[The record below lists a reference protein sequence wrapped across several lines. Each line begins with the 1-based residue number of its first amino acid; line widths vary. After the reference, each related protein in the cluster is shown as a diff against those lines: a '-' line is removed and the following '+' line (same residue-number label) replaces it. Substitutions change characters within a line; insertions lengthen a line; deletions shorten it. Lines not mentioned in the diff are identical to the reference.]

1 MTEPVGEQTMAA
13 WVFAERGELQRVLG
27 LRQVPVPVPGTRQ
40 VVVRVEAAAVNFADS
55 LLVGGNYQTRP
66 ALPAVAGM
74 EFAGRVTAVGPGARI
89 ALGTRV
95 AGLGHQ
101 LCGAFAEYALMDEV
115 DARLPPDDYSAIE
128 AAVFTVAYQTAWFA
142 LHVRGG
148 LRAGESVL
156 VHAAA
161 GGVGLAAIHLAVAA
175 GARVIGIVGRPD
187 KVETARDAGCHG
199 VFVRGQPDLVERIK
213 DATQGGVDVVVD
225 PVGGDSHQVSERVV
239 RFEARI
245 VLVGFASGELP
256 VMRPELLMVKNYS
269 VVGLH
274 WGLYR
279 ERRPDLLAREYLRL
293 CETVAAA
300 GVRPLVSEVV
310 DFADVVRSLA
320 KVASGQSV
328 GRVVMRS
335 RAEPDPG

>member
-1 MTEPVGEQTMAA
+1 MTESGGKQTMEA
-13 WVFAERGELQRVLG
+13 WMFAEHGEPRRVLV
-27 LRQVPVPVPGTRQ
+27 LRQVPVPVPGPGQ
-40 VVVRVEAAAVNFADS
+40 ALVQVEAAAVNFADS
-55 LLVGGNYQTRP
+55 LLVGGTYQTRP

-74 EFAGRVTAVGPGARI
+74 ELAGRVTAVGSGASI
-89 ALGTRV
+89 ALGARV

-128 AAVFTVAYQTAWFA
+128 AAGFTVAYQTAWFA

-161 GGVGLAAIHLAVAA
+161 GGVGLAAIHLAAAA
-175 GARVIGIVGRPD
+175 GARVIGIVGRPE
-187 KVETARDAGCHG
+187 KVEAARDAGCHD
-199 VFVRGQPDLVERIK
+199 VFVRGQADLVERIK
-213 DATQGGVDVVVD
+213 DAALGGVDLVVD
-225 PVGGDSHQVSERVV
+225 PVGGASHQVSERVV

-245 VLVGFASGELP
+245 VLLGFASGELP
-256 VMRPELLMVKNYS
+256 VMRPDLLMVKNYS

-300 GVRPLVSEVV
+300 GVRPLVSEVA
-310 DFADVVRSLA
+310 DFADVVGSLA

-335 RAEPDPG
+335 PTEPSPE